1 MGLAFLGATLFLL
14 NIIPYSSNKS
24 TAILTSQKHATPQ
37 SLSPAMLSPRTGR
50 LWKGCNSGWPL
61 SSVQTCRPLYPR
73 RSAGNPA
80 ILLCHLAPL
89 SCGQP
94 MPPRVPVHYSGMRI
108 DGVSSIQLP
117 PSPPSLR
124 LGSISRMQRP
134 VSLDRIHRQPPA

>member
-94 MPPRVPVHYSGMRI
+94 MPPRVPALCLGRRI

-124 LGSISRMQRP
+124 LGSISRMPLPACRS
-134 VSLDRIHRQPPA
+134 VVRRQLPA